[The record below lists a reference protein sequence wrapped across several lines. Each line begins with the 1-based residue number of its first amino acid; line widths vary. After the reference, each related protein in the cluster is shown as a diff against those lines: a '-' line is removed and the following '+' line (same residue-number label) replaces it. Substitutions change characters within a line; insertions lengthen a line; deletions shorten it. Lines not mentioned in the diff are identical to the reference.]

1 MAPVVSNPAVSIV
14 VPNHNRAG
22 LLMQTLASVQAQT
35 FADFECIVVDDHS
48 TDDSVARIAPFVES
62 DPRFWL
68 APSPRRGAQAARN
81 TGIEHA
87 RGRYV
92 ILLDSDDLL
101 ADFCLAQRVPVMDA
115 NASLDF
121 AVFPCECF
129 SSKPGDTRLLWNIP
143 TAEPDL
149 DRFLKLD
156 VPWQTTS
163 PIWRR
168 EAILRLLPWPE
179 DVPVGQD
186 WEFHIRALLG
196 NMNYAR
202 FGRADHYW
210 RQPEAERDSIGKN
223 TMRPEMLAARAMVN
237 ERVYNAVQ
245 AAGRMTDDFRAAF
258 AGLFFQSA
266 ERVGTRISWRSG
278 RDLWTRAHRLGLVSA
293 KQHRQGTRYF
303 QLFRFKK
310 LRALYR
316 RHLERVWP
324 EAFFAKK
331 SATYL
336 KAPVDAPVGV
346 AA

>member
-1 MAPVVSNPAVSIV
+1 MPPAVSIV
-14 VPNHNRAG
+14 VPNHNRGA
-22 LLMQTLASVQAQT
+22 LLMQTLATVQSQT
-35 FADFECIVVDDHS
+35 LGDFECIIVDDHS
-48 TDDSVARIAPFVES
+48 TDDSVKRMTPLLES
-62 DPRFWL
+62 DPRFSL

-87 RGRYV
+87 RGKYL

-101 ADFCLAQRVPVMDA
+101 GDFCLAQRVPVMEARPD
-115 NASLDF
+115 LDF

-129 SSKPGDTRLLWNIP
+129 KQKPGDVGMLWNVP
-143 TAEPDL
+143 ADEPDL

-168 EAILRLLPWPE
+168 ESILRLLPWPE

-196 NMNYAR
+196 NMTYTR
-202 FGRADHYW
+202 FGRVDHYW
-210 RQPEAERDSIGKN
+210 RMAEADRDSIGKN
-223 TMRPEMLAARAMVN
+223 TMRPEMLAARALVN
-237 ERVYNAVQ
+237 ERVLRAVQ
-245 AAGRMTDDFRAAF
+245 ASGKMSDAFRTYF
-258 AGLFFQSA
+258 AGLYFQSA
-266 ERVGTRISWRSG
+266 ERIGQRVSHRTA
-278 RDLWTRAHRLGLVSA
+278 RDLWSRARQLDLINA
-293 KQHRQGTRYF
+293 RQEKQGRFYF
-303 QLFRFKK
+303 NLFRFKK

-316 RHLERVWP
+316 MHLEHVWP
-324 EAFFAKK
+324 EPFFAKR

-336 KAPVDAPVGV
+336 KSPVGPAKAV

>member
-1 MAPVVSNPAVSIV
+1 MVPAVTIV
-14 VPNHNRAG
+14 VPNHNRG
-22 LLMQTLASVQAQT
+22 DLLMQTLASVQAQT
-35 FADFECIVVDDHS
+35 SGDFECIVVDDHS
-48 TDDSVARIAPFVES
+48 TDDSVARMTPLLES
-62 DPRFWL
+62 DSRFSL
-68 APSPRRGAQAARN
+68 APSPRKGAQAARN
-81 TGIEHA
+81 TGIGHA

-101 ADFCLAQRVPVMDA
+101 TPNCLAQRVAVMDA
-115 NASLDF
+115 DPSLDF

-129 SSKPGDTRLLWNIP
+129 QKQPGDVGLLWNVP
-143 TAEPDL
+143 TGEPDL

-168 EAILRLLPWPE
+168 ESILRLLPWPE

-196 NMNYAR
+196 NLKYT
-202 FGRADHYW
+202 RAGAVDHYW
-210 RQPEAERDSIGKN
+210 RQPEAGRDSIGKN
-223 TMRPEMLAARAMVN
+223 TMKPEMLAARALVN
-237 ERVYNAVQ
+237 ERVLSAVQ
-245 AAGRMTDDFRAAF
+245 AAGKMSETYRPYF

-266 ERVGTRISWRSG
+266 ERIGQRISHRTA
-278 RDLWTRAHRLGLVSA
+278 RDLWSRAQQLGLITK
-293 KQHRQGTRYF
+293 KQEKQGRLYF
-303 QLFRFKK
+303 NLFRFKK

-316 RHLERVWP
+316 SHLEGVWP
-324 EAFFAKK
+324 EAYFAKR

-336 KAPVDAPVGV
+336 KAPADPNKV